1 MIGHDQL
8 LELRQLI
15 VADLP
20 LRYNDG
26 RPVEQNMILAFER
39 DFSKVTNGWRRSEG
53 VGQWWSPSGE
63 CFRDPN
69 LRYEFTLVGGWG
81 SLVEILEWLRRI
93 LGQLEMYAE
102 HRGRIAVLAVSAATD
117 VGQGSAAVRFE
128 PLLAGG

>member
-53 VGQWWSPSGE
+53 SHMVSFCDTYYNGLALHFE
-63 CFRDPN
+63 RH
-69 LRYEFTLVGGWG
+69 E
-81 SLVEILEWLRRI
+81 RR
-93 LGQLEMYAE
+93 
-102 HRGRIAVLAVSAATD
+102 
-117 VGQGSAAVRFE
+117 
-128 PLLAGG
+128 